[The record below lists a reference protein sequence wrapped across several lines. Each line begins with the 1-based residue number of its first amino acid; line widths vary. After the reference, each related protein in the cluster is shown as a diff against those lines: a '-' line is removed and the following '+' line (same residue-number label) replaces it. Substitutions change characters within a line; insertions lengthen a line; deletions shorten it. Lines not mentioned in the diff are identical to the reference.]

1 MAKGYIENEEL
12 IRAQMLVYEI
22 DDLLNSI
29 RQEVH
34 QPRAYTGYLNEK
46 LSGIITDIN
55 CLKSIVDEN

>member
-22 DDLLNSI
+22 D
-29 RQEVH
+29 EVH